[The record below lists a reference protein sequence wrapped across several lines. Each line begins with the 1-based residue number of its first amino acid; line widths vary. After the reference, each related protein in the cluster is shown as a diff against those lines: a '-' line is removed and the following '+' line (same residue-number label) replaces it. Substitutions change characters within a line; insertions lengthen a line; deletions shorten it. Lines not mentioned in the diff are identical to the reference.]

1 MDMQIG
7 NKDTEIELICLEV
20 NCLWLK
26 FMTSEWIVS
35 YLLHFLFIFRYVVIS
50 LVVYCTDETM
60 KAETRIQLTKNYY
73 VTVVF
78 LAQ

>member
-1 MDMQIG
+1 MDMQIRI
-7 NKDTEIELICLEV
+7 KDTKLKLICFED

-26 FMTSEWIVS
+26 FMTSQLIVF
-35 YLLHFLFIFRYVVIS
+35 YLLQFLFSFHYVVIS
-50 LVVYCTDETM
+50 LVVYCTDEAM
-60 KAETRIQLTKNYY
+60 KAETRVQLTKSYY